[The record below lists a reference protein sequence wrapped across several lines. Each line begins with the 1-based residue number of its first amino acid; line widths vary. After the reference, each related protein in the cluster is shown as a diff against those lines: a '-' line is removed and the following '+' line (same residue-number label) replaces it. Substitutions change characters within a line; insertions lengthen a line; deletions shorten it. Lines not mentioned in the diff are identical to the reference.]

1 MIEKL
6 TSFFQNKTNLVVVV
20 LAGILL
26 MVIALPVK
34 KEEDGQNGA
43 DGAKEEAAVIL
54 SGSEED
60 YARAM
65 ERRLEETLSRLEG
78 AGEVK
83 VMITLSDSE
92 ETVLEKDVTRSLS
105 ETGEEDG
112 EGGKRDIKTEDTA
125 ENTVFLSE
133 SGQSFPY
140 VVKTL
145 PPKVEG
151 VIVLAEGAGEGNV
164 SMELL
169 DAVRV
174 IFGIE
179 ANRVK
184 VMKLQ
189 GGN

>member
-34 KEEDGQNGA
+34 EKEDGQNGA
-43 DGAKEEAAVIL
+43 DGDKEEAAVIL

-83 VMITLSDSE
+83 VMITLSASE

-145 PPKVEG
+145 PPRVEG

>member
-34 KEEDGQNGA
+34 KKEDGQNGA

-83 VMITLSDSE
+83 VMITLSASE

-145 PPKVEG
+145 PPRVEG